1 MVTEDQSHIVNCHV
15 VVEGVDD
22 ERVVD
27 INRVFDIKCDS
38 EQELNELEV
47 IATRLETFEN
57 KLQRLRSHNM
67 LE

>member
-1 MVTEDQSHIVNCHV
+1 MATEDQSHIVNCHV

-47 IATRLETFEN
+47 ITTRLETFEN
-57 KLQRLRSHNM
+57 KLQRLRSHKN